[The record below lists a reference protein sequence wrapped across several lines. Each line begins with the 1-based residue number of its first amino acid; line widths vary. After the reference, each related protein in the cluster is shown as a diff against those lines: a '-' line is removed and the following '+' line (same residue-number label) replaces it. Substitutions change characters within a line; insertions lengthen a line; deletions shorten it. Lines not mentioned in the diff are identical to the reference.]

1 MIEQALTLPRAL
13 AADLAAYEN
22 TVALI
27 VARRPDLEAAEVMRQ
42 IQRLAES
49 TPHSCRSWADRCL
62 SLAYKVEP
70 MPWEAR
76 PGLEFA

>member
-13 AADLAAYEN
+13 AADLAAYER

-27 VARRPDLEAAEVMRQ
+27 VERRPDLEAPEVMRQ
-42 IQRLAES
+42 IQRMAES

-70 MPWEAR
+70 MPWESSPRLDLA
-76 PGLEFA
+76 